1 MRATAGQQ
9 LLAVF
14 RAAIAAVD
22 PEAAVLRRVTRD
34 GDVLRVGSREIDL
47 AAARNIFVVG
57 AGKASAFMARALES
71 VLGDRIT
78 AGAVNV
84 KTGHGC
90 ALRKVR
96 VQEAAH
102 PIPDAAGV
110 EGSRRIEKL
119 LEGAAEGDLVICCL
133 SGGGSALLPLPVESV
148 GLEEKRRITGDLLAC
163 GAPIQ
168 EVNAVRKHLSRIKGG
183 QLARMARPAK
193 VVTLIMSD
201 VIGDRLDVI
210 ASGPTAPD
218 ESTFQQALDI
228 IRKYGLEG
236 RLSEGAAAHLRA
248 GAAGRA
254 PETPKPGDPLFEGV
268 TNIIVANNAAAVEAA
283 AEEARRLGYAP
294 YVVSTAVEGEARTVA
309 AAQAGI
315 ARGVREKAVPVAP
328 PACLISGGETT
339 VTLRGDGKGGRNQ
352 EFALAGALALRGCAG
367 VTLLAAGTDGT
378 DGPTDAAGAFAD
390 GETCAR
396 AEAAGLDAS
405 DFLARNDSYNFFRR
419 LDDLLITGPT
429 GTNVMDLYLFLINAA

>member
-1 MRATAGQQ
+1 MYATARQH

-14 RAAIAAVD
+14 RAGIAAVD
-22 PEAAVLRRVTRD
+22 PEAAVLRHVARA
-34 GDVLRVGSREIDL
+34 GDVLRIGPREIDL
-47 AAARNIFVVG
+47 AAVRSIFVVG

-78 AGAVNV
+78 AGLVNV

-96 VQEAAH
+96 VREAAH

-110 EGSRRIEKL
+110 EGSRGIEKL

-148 GLEEKRRITGDLLAC
+148 GLEEKRRITADLLAC

-183 QLARMARPAK
+183 QLARMARPAQL
-193 VVTLIMSD
+193 VTLILSD
-201 VIGDRLDVI
+201 VIGDPLDVI

-228 IRKYGLEG
+228 ITKYGLDA

-254 PETPKPGDPLFEGV
+254 PETPKPGDPLFDGV
-268 TNIIVANNAAAVEAA
+268 SNIVVANNAAAVEAA
-283 AEEARRLGYAP
+283 AEKARRLGYAP
-294 YVVSTAVEGEARTVA
+294 YLLSTAVEGEAREVA
-309 AAQAGI
+309 AAQAGM
-315 ARGVREKAVPVAP
+315 ARGVRENGAPIAP
-328 PACLISGGETT
+328 PACIISGGETT
-339 VTLRGDGKGGRNQ
+339 VTVRGDGKGGRNQ
-352 EFALAGALALRGCAG
+352 EFALAGSLALRGCAG
-367 VTLLAAGTDGT
+367 GTLLGAGTDGT

-396 AEAAGLDAS
+396 AEAAGLDAN
-405 DFLARNDSYNFFRR
+405 DFLRRNDSYNFFRR

-429 GTNVMDLYLFLINAA
+429 GTNVMDLYLFLISAA